1 MGKEVGLEK
10 CHSEIEERE
19 RNSLASPFKL
29 AGGIVVCLDGYN
41 AILTAYL
48 ATTNLYQYK
57 DGKNK
62 VFLYVGAFTA
72 ITAVLS
78 TVLFFLRGSNIY

>member
-29 AGGIVVCLDGYN
+29 AGGIVV
-41 AILTAYL
+41 
-48 ATTNLYQYK
+48 
-57 DGKNK
+57 
-62 VFLYVGAFTA
+62 
-72 ITAVLS
+72 
-78 TVLFFLRGSNIY
+78 